1 MAIHLPHLS
10 PRKITSLYPLA
21 LLAASVSIVWLAQR
35 NHRMFE
41 QYATLQHT
49 LTDYFHLAKNDA
61 QDAFDAGDFQRAAAL
76 LDPTL
81 STTKSDTSTLLL
93 RARALECLGYFREAA
108 DAYTALEKM
117 PGKHLTILRGKNF
130 CARMATER
138 MPGRT
143 PSREVL
149 YRLHDELMHRGD
161 PASARFVARKLLPDP
176 QPLRESLLALLHAL
190 DSNSQLTVNE
200 DTGLVDVII
209 TQWQPRMLDLLRDVQ
224 IGRLN
229 LAQCALQDIRELS
242 GLQVRS
248 LVLSNSRGSD
258 LSSLRTMPL
267 HQLWLDHSSTADLRP
282 LAGLPLRELN
292 LSHTMVS
299 SAQPLALCPLQKL
312 DLSHTAIRGLEPLR
326 GMELRELD
334 LSHTHVTDLSPLAG
348 MPLERLALDGT
359 AIHNLHGLAGAKL
372 KSLSL
377 VSTAVKDLDALAD
390 MPLTEL
396 DLRGCELLTD
406 IQALS
411 PCPQLEHVYLPRHLK
426 IPSDHWQLPHLK
438 FIEYERRGETS
449 IAQK

>member
-1 MAIHLPHLS
+1 MTNPLPHLS
-10 PRKITSLYPLA
+10 YRKIARLYPVA
-21 LLAASVSIVWLAQR
+21 LLAACVSIAWLARQ
-35 NHRMFE
+35 NHQVLE

-49 LTDYFHLAKNDA
+49 LTNYFHFAKSDA

-76 LDPTL
+76 LDPTV

-93 RARALECLGYFREAA
+93 RARSLECLGYFREAA
-108 DAYTALEKM
+108 EAYTALEKM
-117 PGKHLTILRGKNF
+117 PGKHLAIVRGKNF

-138 MPGRT
+138 TPSRI

-161 PASARFVARKLLPDP
+161 PASARFIARKLLPDP
-176 QPLRESLLALLHAL
+176 HPLRESLLVLLLAL
-190 DSNSQLTVNE
+190 DGHVQLSAST
-200 DTGLVDVII
+200 DTGLVDVTI
-209 TQWQPRMLDLLRDVQ
+209 TQWQPQMLDLLRDVQ

-229 LAQCALQDIRELS
+229 LARCGLQDTHELS
-242 GLQVRS
+242 GLQVHS
-248 LVLSNSRGSD
+248 LVLSNNRVSD
-258 LSSLRTMPL
+258 LSPLRTMPL
-267 HQLWLDHSSTADLRP
+267 RQLQLDHTDTADVRP

-292 LSHTMVS
+292 LSHTMIS
-299 SAQPLALCPLQKL
+299 SVQALALCPLQKL
-312 DLSHTAIRGLEPLR
+312 DLSHTAVGSLEPLR

-334 LSHTHVTDLSPLAG
+334 LSHTRVTDLSPLSG
-348 MPLERLALDGT
+348 MPLDRLTLNDT
-359 AIHNLHGLAGAKL
+359 AIHNLRGLAGAKL

-411 PCPQLEHVYLPRHLK
+411 RCPQLEHVYLPRHLK
-426 IPSDHWQLPHLK
+426 IPPDHWQLPHLR
-438 FIEYERRGETS
+438 FIEYERGETS
-449 IAQK
+449 IAKK